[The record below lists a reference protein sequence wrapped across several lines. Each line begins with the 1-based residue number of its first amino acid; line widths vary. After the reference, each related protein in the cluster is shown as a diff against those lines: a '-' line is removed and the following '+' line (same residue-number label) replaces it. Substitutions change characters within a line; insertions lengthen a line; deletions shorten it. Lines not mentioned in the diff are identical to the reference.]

1 MLPAGCSRRLVAEL
15 QGALDACAER
25 QKQLERSL
33 GVCRRLLQAWEPART
48 WAPDPPPGPET
59 TEEDPPP
66 ARTPSPQDLKEL
78 ELLTQALEKAA
89 RVRRSVCRA
98 GGRGEAG
105 GLTPGPAAAS
115 AGTAVPG
122 PGRGGPGPAK
132 GIRQARTPATDHPE
146 LRPLPGRDRAG
157 VGTRARAAE
166 PGRSLR
172 DQRVAPSTAPQA
184 PGAFT
189 LKEQGLW
196 AQLESAQT
204 RDPTD
209 AAAAA
214 RARFLQKMQPAVSLL
229 GSPGWGGGDA
239 GRRGSSLTRVQSGWP
254 SPRPSGAELE
264 AEGQRLRRACVLMSL
279 HMREALSAARSD
291 WTQEYHCLLT
301 LEGLQAM
308 VGRCLQELQELQ
320 ADRVTEDQRHVPFTG
335 SLSKSPQHPRLGQA
349 GAGSQELQPG
359 LPLAE
364 QPPGPCLAGWRPQPS
379 SPCGGRAG
387 PTWSPRLLCYSSTQ
401 ELQTL
406 AALRLRVAMLHQQI
420 HLQKVLMAELLPVL
434 SAQEARGP
442 PCLALCRAVHSL
454 LCEGGEHFFSILR
467 DDLAD

>member
-1 MLPAGCSRRLVAEL
+1 MLPAGCSQRLVAEL

-25 QKQLERSL
+25 QKQQERSL

-59 TEEDPPP
+59 TEEDLTP

-98 GGRGEAG
+98 GGRGEAA
-105 GLTPGPAAAS
+105 GLTPGSAAAS
-115 AGTAVPG
+115 AGTAAPG
-122 PGRGGPGPAK
+122 SGQGGPGPAK

-157 VGTRARAAE
+157 VGTRARATE

-172 DQRVAPSTAPQA
+172 DQRVAPSPAPQA

-204 RDPTD
+204 RDPAD

-214 RARFLQKMQPAVSLL
+214 RARFLQKMQTA
-229 GSPGWGGGDA
+229 
-239 GRRGSSLTRVQSGWP
+239 SSWP
-254 SPRPSGAELE
+254 SPRPSGAEVE
-264 AEGQRLRRACVLMSL
+264 AEGRRLRRACALMRL
-279 HMREALSAARSD
+279 HMWEALSAARSD

-308 VGRCLQELQELQ
+308 VGRCLQRLQELP
-320 ADRVTEDQRHVPFTG
+320 ADRVTEEQC
-335 SLSKSPQHPRLGQA
+335 PQHPRLGQA

-359 LPLAE
+359 LSLVE

-387 PTWSPRLLCYSSTQ
+387 PTWSPRLLCYSSPQ

-434 SAQEARGP
+434 STQEARGP

-467 DDLAD
+467 DDMAD